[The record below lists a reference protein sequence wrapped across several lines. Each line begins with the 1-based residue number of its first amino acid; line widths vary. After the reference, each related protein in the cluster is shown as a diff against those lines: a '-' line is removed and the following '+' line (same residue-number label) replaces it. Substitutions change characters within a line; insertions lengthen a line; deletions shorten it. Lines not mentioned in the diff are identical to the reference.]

1 MKDAFQGEDEV
12 QEGDIVMGPNGK
24 PALSP
29 EAQARKTARDREKS
43 EAVSVA
49 DSSCSVCADLTQKA
63 RVRRERVD
71 KLAEN
76 VKNKLAIFA
85 EAASSP
91 TDKPVTES
99 FKVRPSPTD
108 IPLLM
113 IRPSASWKQSEPAP
127 DLLTDELDG

>member
-43 EAVSVA
+43 EAVSVT
-49 DSSCSVCADLTQKA
+49 DSICSAGTDFTQKA

-76 VKNKLAIFA
+76 LKNKLAIFA

-99 FKVRPSPTD
+99 FKVSPSLG
-108 IPLLM
+108 IVPLLI
-113 IRPSASWKQSEPAP
+113 IRRSASWKQSEPAP
-127 DLLTDELDG
+127 DLLTAELHD

>member
-49 DSSCSVCADLTQKA
+49 DWRYSAGADPMQKA

-76 VKNKLAIFA
+76 LKNKLAIFA

-99 FKVRPSPTD
+99 FKVRLFLD
-108 IPLLM
+108 IIPLLM
-113 IRPSASWKQSEPAP
+113 IRRSASWKQSEPAP
-127 DLLTDELDG
+127 DLLIAELEG